1 MNKQNTSPYYQ
12 GDLIFI
18 FLAFFAISV
27 VSIYAAGQFEQY
39 GTNAWTRQIIYYCIG
54 AICIVAIN
62 YLDLEQ
68 LEKLSIYIFIGGILL
83 LILLKISPAQIAGK
97 DFAPIKNGAKSWFVL
112 PGIGTFQPSEF
123 MKIGLIMMLAS
134 VIGKSTPRGKRTLEE
149 DIFLL
154 LKIAGVSAVPVGLI
168 FMQDAGTGAICM
180 FIVLVMVF
188 LSGVNWKLI
197 SLLASVVVLLT
208 TVVLSVLIL
217 FPDFAKENLG
227 VKQYQINRI
236 TSWIPDRSG
245 KIEETKFQDG
255 SSDAKFQVDRAIMAI
270 GSGQIFGNGIKD
282 LKVYVPE
289 AQTDMIFSIIGEA
302 FGFVGCAFVVI
313 LFFFL
318 IYRLVVL
325 IDRIHPHSRFAS
337 FFCVGYTA
345 LIVIHT
351 FQNIGMNIGVMPV
364 TGIPLLFISFGGSS
378 VLAVLIGF
386 GIAYNASV
394 QLTKYQSYLFK

>member
-1 MNKQNTSPYYQ
+1 MNKQNTSPFYQ

-18 FLAFFAISV
+18 FFAFFTISV
-27 VSIYAAGQFEQY
+27 VAIYAAGQFGQY
-39 GTNAWTRQIIYYCIG
+39 GTNAWTRQIIYYAVG
-54 AICIVAIN
+54 ALFIIAIN
-62 YLDLEQ
+62 YFDLEQ
-68 LEKLSIYIFIGGILL
+68 LEKLSLYVFIGGILL
-83 LILLKISPAQIAGK
+83 LILLKISPASIGGYEI
-97 DFAPIKNGAKSWFVL
+97 APIKNGAKSWFVL

-134 VIGKSTPRGKRTLEE
+134 VIGKATPRGKRTLED

-154 LKIAGVSAVPVGLI
+154 LKIAGVSAIPVGLI
-168 FMQDAGTGAICM
+168 FLQDAGTAAVCG
-180 FIVLVMVF
+180 FIVLVMIF

-197 SLLASVVVLLT
+197 SIIGSTGILLLG
-208 TVVLSVLIL
+208 SVLAIIIL
-217 FPDFAKENLG
+217 FPSFAQHTLG
-227 VKQYQINRI
+227 IQSYQIDRI
-236 TSWIPDRSG
+236 TAWLPDDSTTVN
-245 KIEETKFQDG
+245 KAETQDG
-255 SSDAKFQVDRAIMAI
+255 SGSDKYQVDQAIMAI
-270 GSGQIFGNGIKD
+270 GAGQVFGNGIKN

-313 LFFFL
+313 VYFFL

-325 IDRIHPHSRFAS
+325 IDRIHPYSRFAS

-378 VLAVLIGF
+378 VLSVLIGF

>member
-27 VSIYAAGQFEQY
+27 IAIYAAGQFGQY
-39 GTNAWTRQIIYYCIG
+39 GTGAWTRQIIYYMVG
-54 AICIVAIN
+54 VICIVAIN
-62 YLDLEQ
+62 YFDLEQ
-68 LEKLSIYIFIGGILL
+68 LEKLSLYIFIGGILL
-83 LILLKISPAQIAGK
+83 LLFLKVAPAKIGSH
-97 DFAPIKNGAKSWFVL
+97 DFAPIKNGAKSWFVI
-112 PGIGTFQPSEF
+112 PGVGTLQPSEF

-134 VIGKSTPRGKRTLEE
+134 VIGKSSPRGKRTLED

-154 LKIAGVSAVPVGLI
+154 LKIAGVAAVPVGLI
-168 FMQDAGTGAICM
+168 FLQDAGTAAVCM
-180 FIVLVMVF
+180 FIVIVMVF
-188 LSGVNWKLI
+188 LSGINWKLI
-197 SLLASVVVLLT
+197 SLIGSVVVLL
-208 TVVLSVLIL
+208 VAAVLAVIIL
-217 FPDFAKENLG
+217 FPDFAKTIG
-227 VKQYQINRI
+227 IQQYQINRI
-236 TSWIPDRSG
+236 TAWLPDSSTSANQAQTQDASG
-245 KIEETKFQDG
+245 
-255 SSDAKFQVDRAIMAI
+255 SDKYQVEQAIMAI
-270 GSGQIFGNGIKD
+270 GAGQIFGNGIKN

-302 FGFVGCAFVVI
+302 FGFIGCAFVVI
-313 LFFFL
+313 MFFFL

-325 IDRIHPHSRFAS
+325 IDRIHPYSRFAS

-378 VLAVLIGF
+378 VLSVLIGF

>member
-27 VSIYAAGQFEQY
+27 IAIYAAGQFGQY
-39 GTNAWTRQIIYYCIG
+39 GSNAWTRQIIYYMVG
-54 AICIVAIN
+54 VICIVAIN
-62 YLDLEQ
+62 YFDLEQ
-68 LEKLSIYIFIGGILL
+68 LEKLSLYIFIGGILL
-83 LILLKISPAQIAGK
+83 LLFLKVAPAQIGGH

-134 VIGKSTPRGKRTLEE
+134 VIGKSTPRGKRTLED
-149 DIFLL
+149 DIILL
-154 LKIAGVSAVPVGLI
+154 LKIAGVAAVPVGLI
-168 FMQDAGTGAICM
+168 FLQDAGTAAVCM
-180 FIVLVMVF
+180 FIVVVMVF
-188 LSGVNWKLI
+188 LSGINWKLI
-197 SLLASVVVLLT
+197 SLIGSVVVLL
-208 TVVLSVLIL
+208 VASVLAVIIL
-217 FPDFAKENLG
+217 FPDFAKTIG
-227 VKQYQINRI
+227 IQQYQINRI
-236 TSWIPDRSG
+236 TAWLPDSSSTANQAQTQDASG
-245 KIEETKFQDG
+245 
-255 SSDAKFQVDRAIMAI
+255 SDKYQVEQAIMAI
-270 GSGQIFGNGIKD
+270 GAGQIFGNGIKN

-302 FGFVGCAFVVI
+302 FGFIGCAFVVI
-313 LFFFL
+313 MFFFL

-325 IDRIHPHSRFAS
+325 IDRIHPYSRFAS

-378 VLAVLIGF
+378 VLSVLIGF

>member
-27 VSIYAAGQFEQY
+27 IAIYAAGQFGQY
-39 GTNAWTRQIIYYCIG
+39 GSNAWTRQIIYYMVG
-54 AICIVAIN
+54 VICIVAIN
-62 YLDLEQ
+62 YFDLEQ
-68 LEKLSIYIFIGGILL
+68 LEKLSLYIFIGGIML
-83 LILLKISPAQIAGK
+83 LILLKIAPAQIGSH

-134 VIGKSTPRGKRTLEE
+134 VIGKSTPRGKRTLED

-154 LKIAGVSAVPVGLI
+154 LKIAGVAAVPVGLI
-168 FMQDAGTGAICM
+168 FLQDAGTAAVCM
-180 FIVLVMVF
+180 FIVVVMVF

-197 SLLASVVVLLT
+197 SLIGSVVVLL
-208 TVVLSVLIL
+208 VASVLAVIIL
-217 FPDFAKENLG
+217 FPDFAKTIG
-227 VKQYQINRI
+227 IQQYQINRI
-236 TSWIPDRSG
+236 TAWLPDSSSTANQAQTQDASG
-245 KIEETKFQDG
+245 
-255 SSDAKFQVDRAIMAI
+255 SDKYQVEQAIMAI
-270 GSGQIFGNGIKD
+270 GAGQIFGNGIKN

-302 FGFVGCAFVVI
+302 FGFIGCAFVVI
-313 LFFFL
+313 MFFFL

-325 IDRIHPHSRFAS
+325 IDRIHPYSRFAS

-378 VLAVLIGF
+378 VLSVLIGF

>member
-27 VSIYAAGQFEQY
+27 IAIYAAGQFGQY
-39 GTNAWTRQIIYYCIG
+39 GSNAWTRQIIYYMVG
-54 AICIVAIN
+54 VICIVAIN
-62 YLDLEQ
+62 YFDLEQ
-68 LEKLSIYIFIGGILL
+68 LEKLSLYIFIGGIML
-83 LILLKISPAQIAGK
+83 LILLKVAPAQIGGH

-134 VIGKSTPRGKRTLEE
+134 VIGKSTPRGKRTLED

-154 LKIAGVSAVPVGLI
+154 LKIAGVAAVPVGLI
-168 FMQDAGTGAICM
+168 FLQDAGTAAVCM
-180 FIVLVMVF
+180 FIVVVMVF

-197 SLLASVVVLLT
+197 SLIGSVVVLL
-208 TVVLSVLIL
+208 VASILAVIIL
-217 FPDFAKENLG
+217 FPDFAKTIG
-227 VKQYQINRI
+227 IQQYQINRI
-236 TSWIPDRSG
+236 TAWLPDSSSAANQAQTQDASG
-245 KIEETKFQDG
+245 
-255 SSDAKFQVDRAIMAI
+255 SDKYQVEQAIMAI
-270 GSGQIFGNGIKD
+270 GAGQIFGNGIKN

-302 FGFVGCAFVVI
+302 FGFIGCAFVVI
-313 LFFFL
+313 MFFFL

-325 IDRIHPHSRFAS
+325 IDRIHPYSRFAS

-378 VLAVLIGF
+378 VLSVLIGF

>member
-27 VSIYAAGQFEQY
+27 ISIYAAGQYEQY
-39 GTNAWTRQIIYYCIG
+39 GSGAWTRQIIYYLIG

-68 LEKLSIYIFIGGILL
+68 LEKLSIYIFLGGILL
-83 LILLKISPAQIAGK
+83 LIILKLSPAQIGGK
-97 DFAPIKNGAKSWFVL
+97 DFAPIKNGAKSWFII
-112 PGIGTFQPSEF
+112 PGIGTLQPSEF

-134 VIGKSTPRGKRTLEE
+134 VIGKSTPRGKRTLED
-149 DIFLL
+149 DIILL
-154 LKIAGVSAVPVGLI
+154 LKIAGVAAVPVGLI
-168 FMQDAGTGAICM
+168 FLQDAGTAAVCM
-180 FIVLVMVF
+180 FIVVVMVF

-197 SLLASVVVLLT
+197 SLIGSVVVLL
-208 TVVLSVLIL
+208 VAAVLAVIIL
-217 FPDFAKENLG
+217 FPDVAKTIG
-227 VKQYQINRI
+227 IQQYQINRI
-236 TSWIPDRSG
+236 TAWLPDSSTSANQAQTQDASG
-245 KIEETKFQDG
+245 
-255 SSDAKFQVDRAIMAI
+255 SDKYQVDQAIMAI
-270 GSGQIFGNGIKD
+270 GAGQIFGNGVKN

-302 FGFVGCAFVVI
+302 FGFIGCAFVVI
-313 LFFFL
+313 MFFFL

-325 IDRIHPHSRFAS
+325 IDRIHPYSRFAS

-378 VLAVLIGF
+378 VLSVLIGF

>member
-1 MNKQNTSPYYQ
+1 MNKRNTSPYYQ

-27 VSIYAAGQFEQY
+27 IAIYAAGQFGQY
-39 GTNAWTRQIIYYCIG
+39 GTNAWTRQIIYYMVG
-54 AICIVAIN
+54 VICIVAIN
-62 YLDLEQ
+62 YFDLEQ
-68 LEKLSIYIFIGGILL
+68 LEKLSLYIFIGGILL
-83 LILLKISPAQIAGK
+83 LLFLKVAPAKIGSH
-97 DFAPIKNGAKSWFVL
+97 DFAPIKNGAKSWFVI
-112 PGIGTFQPSEF
+112 PGVGTLQPSEF

-134 VIGKSTPRGKRTLEE
+134 VIGKSTPRGKRTLED

-168 FMQDAGTGAICM
+168 FLQDAGTAAVCM
-180 FIVLVMVF
+180 FIVVVMVF

-197 SLLASVVVLLT
+197 SLIGSVVVLL
-208 TVVLSVLIL
+208 VAAVLAVIIL
-217 FPDFAKENLG
+217 FPDFAKTIG
-227 VKQYQINRI
+227 IQQYQINRI
-236 TSWIPDRSG
+236 TAWLPDSSTSANQAQTQDSSG
-245 KIEETKFQDG
+245 
-255 SSDAKFQVDRAIMAI
+255 SDKYQVDQAIMAI
-270 GSGQIFGNGIKD
+270 GAGQIFGNGIKN

-302 FGFVGCAFVVI
+302 FGFIGCAFVVI
-313 LFFFL
+313 MFFFL

-325 IDRIHPHSRFAS
+325 IDRIHPYSRFAS

-378 VLAVLIGF
+378 VLSVLIGF

>member
-27 VSIYAAGQFEQY
+27 IAIYAAGQFGQY
-39 GTNAWTRQIIYYCIG
+39 GSNAWTRQIIYYMVGVIF
-54 AICIVAIN
+54 IVAIN
-62 YLDLEQ
+62 YFDLEQ
-68 LEKLSIYIFIGGILL
+68 LEKLSLYIFIGGILL
-83 LILLKISPAQIAGK
+83 LLFLKVAPAKIGSH
-97 DFAPIKNGAKSWFVL
+97 DFAPIKNGAKSWFVI
-112 PGIGTFQPSEF
+112 PGVGTLQPSEF

-134 VIGKSTPRGKRTLEE
+134 VIGKSTPRGKRTLED
-149 DIFLL
+149 DIILL
-154 LKIAGVSAVPVGLI
+154 LKIAGVAAVPVGLI
-168 FMQDAGTGAICM
+168 FLQDAGTAAVCM
-180 FIVLVMVF
+180 FIVVVMVF

-197 SLLASVVVLLT
+197 SLIGSVVVLL
-208 TVVLSVLIL
+208 VAAVLAVIIL
-217 FPDFAKENLG
+217 FPDVAKTIG
-227 VKQYQINRI
+227 IQQYQINRI
-236 TSWIPDRSG
+236 TAWLPDSSTSANQAQTQDASG
-245 KIEETKFQDG
+245 
-255 SSDAKFQVDRAIMAI
+255 SDKYQVDQAIMAI
-270 GSGQIFGNGIKD
+270 GAGQIFGNGVKN

-302 FGFVGCAFVVI
+302 FGFIGCAFVVI
-313 LFFFL
+313 MFFFL

-325 IDRIHPHSRFAS
+325 IDRIHPYSRFAS

-378 VLAVLIGF
+378 VLSVLIGF

>member
-27 VSIYAAGQFEQY
+27 IAIYAAGQFGQY
-39 GTNAWTRQIIYYCIG
+39 GSNAWTRQIIYYMVG
-54 AICIVAIN
+54 VLCIVAIN
-62 YLDLEQ
+62 YFDLEQ
-68 LEKLSIYIFIGGILL
+68 LEKLSLYIFIGGIML
-83 LILLKISPAQIAGK
+83 LILLKIAPAQIGGH

-134 VIGKSTPRGKRTLEE
+134 VIGKSTPRGKRTLED

-154 LKIAGVSAVPVGLI
+154 LKIAGVAAVPVGLI
-168 FMQDAGTGAICM
+168 FLQDAGTAAVCM
-180 FIVLVMVF
+180 FIVVVMVF
-188 LSGVNWKLI
+188 LSGINWKLI
-197 SLLASVVVLLT
+197 SLIGSVIVLVVASVLAVI
-208 TVVLSVLIL
+208 IL
-217 FPDFAKENLG
+217 FPDFAKTIG
-227 VKQYQINRI
+227 IQQYQINRI
-236 TSWIPDRSG
+236 TAWLPDSSSTANEAQTQDASG
-245 KIEETKFQDG
+245 
-255 SSDAKFQVDRAIMAI
+255 SDKYQVEQAIMAI
-270 GSGQIFGNGIKD
+270 GAGQIFGNGIKN

-302 FGFVGCAFVVI
+302 FGFIGCAFVVI
-313 LFFFL
+313 MFFFL

-325 IDRIHPHSRFAS
+325 IDRIHPYSRFAS

-378 VLAVLIGF
+378 VLSVLIGF
-386 GIAYNASV
+386 GIVYNASV

>member
-27 VSIYAAGQFEQY
+27 IAIYAAGQFGQY
-39 GTNAWTRQIIYYCIG
+39 GSNAWTRQIIYYMVG
-54 AICIVAIN
+54 VICIVAIN
-62 YLDLEQ
+62 YFDLEQ
-68 LEKLSIYIFIGGILL
+68 LEKLSLYIFIGGIML
-83 LILLKISPAQIAGK
+83 LILLKIAPAQIGGH

-134 VIGKSTPRGKRTLEE
+134 VIGKSTPRGKRTLED

-154 LKIAGVSAVPVGLI
+154 LKIAGVAAVPIGLI
-168 FMQDAGTGAICM
+168 FLQDAGTAAVCM
-180 FIVLVMVF
+180 FIVVVMVF
-188 LSGVNWKLI
+188 LSGINWKLI
-197 SLLASVVVLLT
+197 SLIGSVVVLL
-208 TVVLSVLIL
+208 VAAVLAVIIL
-217 FPDFAKENLG
+217 FPDFAKTIG
-227 VKQYQINRI
+227 IQQYQINRI
-236 TSWIPDRSG
+236 TAWLPDSSSSANQAQTQDASG
-245 KIEETKFQDG
+245 
-255 SSDAKFQVDRAIMAI
+255 SDKYQVEQAIMAI
-270 GSGQIFGNGIKD
+270 GAGQIFGNGIKN

-302 FGFVGCAFVVI
+302 FGFIGCAFVVI
-313 LFFFL
+313 MFFFL

-325 IDRIHPHSRFAS
+325 IDRIHPYSRFAS

-378 VLAVLIGF
+378 VLSVLIGF
-386 GIAYNASV
+386 GIVYNASV

>member
-27 VSIYAAGQFEQY
+27 IAIYAAGQFGQY
-39 GTNAWTRQIIYYCIG
+39 GSNAWTRQIIYYMVG
-54 AICIVAIN
+54 VICIVAIN
-62 YLDLEQ
+62 YFDLEQ
-68 LEKLSIYIFIGGILL
+68 LEKLSLYIFIGGILL
-83 LILLKISPAQIAGK
+83 LLLLKVAPAKIGSH
-97 DFAPIKNGAKSWFVL
+97 DFAPIKNGAKSWFVI
-112 PGIGTFQPSEF
+112 PGVGTLQPSEF

-134 VIGKSTPRGKRTLEE
+134 VIGKSTPRGKRTLED

-168 FMQDAGTGAICM
+168 FLQDAGTAAVCM
-180 FIVLVMVF
+180 FIVVVMVF

-197 SLLASVVVLLT
+197 SLIGSVVVFL
-208 TVVLSVLIL
+208 VASVLAVIIL
-217 FPDFAKENLG
+217 FPDFAKTIG
-227 VKQYQINRI
+227 IQQYQINRI
-236 TSWIPDRSG
+236 TAWLPDSSSTANQAQTQDASG
-245 KIEETKFQDG
+245 
-255 SSDAKFQVDRAIMAI
+255 SDKYQVEQAIMAI
-270 GSGQIFGNGIKD
+270 GAGQIFGNGIKN

-302 FGFVGCAFVVI
+302 FGFIGCAFVVI
-313 LFFFL
+313 MFFFL

-325 IDRIHPHSRFAS
+325 IDRIHPYSRFAS

-378 VLAVLIGF
+378 VLSVLIGF

>member
-27 VSIYAAGQFEQY
+27 IAIYAAGQFGQY
-39 GTNAWTRQIIYYCIG
+39 GSNAWTRQIIYYMVGVIF
-54 AICIVAIN
+54 IVAIN
-62 YLDLEQ
+62 YFDLEQ
-68 LEKLSIYIFIGGILL
+68 LEKLSLYIFIGGILL
-83 LILLKISPAQIAGK
+83 LLFLKVAPAKIGSH
-97 DFAPIKNGAKSWFVL
+97 DFAPIKNGAKSWFVI
-112 PGIGTFQPSEF
+112 PGVGTLQPSEF

-134 VIGKSTPRGKRTLEE
+134 VIGKSSPRGKRTLED

-154 LKIAGVSAVPVGLI
+154 LKIAGVAAVPVGLI
-168 FMQDAGTGAICM
+168 FLQDAGTAAVCM
-180 FIVLVMVF
+180 FIVVVMVF

-197 SLLASVVVLLT
+197 SLIGSVVVLL
-208 TVVLSVLIL
+208 VAAVLAVIIL
-217 FPDFAKENLG
+217 FPDVAKTIG
-227 VKQYQINRI
+227 IQQYQINRI
-236 TSWIPDRSG
+236 TAWLPDSSTSANQAQTQDASG
-245 KIEETKFQDG
+245 
-255 SSDAKFQVDRAIMAI
+255 SDKYQVDQAIMAI
-270 GSGQIFGNGIKD
+270 GAGQIFGNGVKN

-302 FGFVGCAFVVI
+302 FGFIGCAFVVI
-313 LFFFL
+313 MFFFL

-325 IDRIHPHSRFAS
+325 IDRIHPYSRFAS

-378 VLAVLIGF
+378 VLSVLIGF

>member
-27 VSIYAAGQFEQY
+27 IAIYAAGQFGQY
-39 GTNAWTRQIIYYCIG
+39 GSNAWTRQIIYYMVG
-54 AICIVAIN
+54 VICIVAIN
-62 YLDLEQ
+62 YFDLEQ
-68 LEKLSIYIFIGGILL
+68 LEKLSLYIFIGGIML
-83 LILLKISPAQIAGK
+83 LILLKIAPAQIGGH

-134 VIGKSTPRGKRTLEE
+134 VIGKSTPRGKRTLED

-154 LKIAGVSAVPVGLI
+154 LKIAGVAAVPVGLI
-168 FMQDAGTGAICM
+168 FLQDAGTAAVCM
-180 FIVLVMVF
+180 FIVVVMVF
-188 LSGVNWKLI
+188 LSGINWKLI
-197 SLLASVVVLLT
+197 SLIGSVVVLL
-208 TVVLSVLIL
+208 VAAVLAVIIL
-217 FPDFAKENLG
+217 FPDFAKTIG
-227 VKQYQINRI
+227 IQQYQINRI
-236 TSWIPDRSG
+236 TAWLPDSSSSANQAQTQDASG
-245 KIEETKFQDG
+245 
-255 SSDAKFQVDRAIMAI
+255 SDKYQVEQAIMAI
-270 GSGQIFGNGIKD
+270 GAGQIFGNGIKN

-302 FGFVGCAFVVI
+302 FGFIGCAFVVI
-313 LFFFL
+313 MFFFL

-325 IDRIHPHSRFAS
+325 IDRIHPYSRFAS

-378 VLAVLIGF
+378 VLSVLIGF
-386 GIAYNASV
+386 GIVYNASV

>member
-27 VSIYAAGQFEQY
+27 IAIYAAGQFGQY
-39 GTNAWTRQIIYYCIG
+39 GSNAWTRQIIYYMVG
-54 AICIVAIN
+54 VICIVAIN
-62 YLDLEQ
+62 YFDLEQ
-68 LEKLSIYIFIGGILL
+68 LEKLSLYIFIGGIML
-83 LILLKISPAQIAGK
+83 LILLKVAPAQIGGH

-134 VIGKSTPRGKRTLEE
+134 VIGKSTPRGKRTLED

-154 LKIAGVSAVPVGLI
+154 LKIAGVAAVPVGLI
-168 FMQDAGTGAICM
+168 FLQDAGTAAVCM
-180 FIVLVMVF
+180 FIVVVMVF

-197 SLLASVVVLLT
+197 SLIGSVVVLL
-208 TVVLSVLIL
+208 VASILAVIIL
-217 FPDFAKENLG
+217 FPDFAKTIG
-227 VKQYQINRI
+227 IQQYQINRI
-236 TSWIPDRSG
+236 TAWLPDSSSTANQAQTQDASG
-245 KIEETKFQDG
+245 
-255 SSDAKFQVDRAIMAI
+255 SDKYQVEQAIMAI
-270 GSGQIFGNGIKD
+270 GAGQIFGNGIKN

-302 FGFVGCAFVVI
+302 FGFIGCAFVVI
-313 LFFFL
+313 MYFFL

-325 IDRIHPHSRFAS
+325 IDRIHPYSRFAS

-378 VLAVLIGF
+378 VLSVLIGF

>member
-27 VSIYAAGQFEQY
+27 IAIYAAGQFEQY
-39 GTNAWTRQIIYYCIG
+39 GSGAWTRQIIYYAAG
-54 AICIVAIN
+54 LICIVAIN

-68 LEKLSIYIFIGGILL
+68 LEKLSFYIFIGGILL
-83 LILLKISPAQIAGK
+83 LILLKISPEQIGGK
-97 DFAPIKNGAKSWFVL
+97 DFAPLKNGAKSWFVL
-112 PGIGTFQPSEF
+112 PGVGTFQPSEF

-134 VIGKSTPRGKRTLEE
+134 VIGKAVPRGKRTLED

-168 FMQDAGTGAICM
+168 FLQDAGTAAVCM
-180 FIVLVMVF
+180 FIVVVMVF

-197 SLLASVVVLLT
+197 SLIGSVVVLL
-208 TVVLSVLIL
+208 VAAILAVIIL
-217 FPDFAKENLG
+217 FPDFAKQIG
-227 VKQYQINRI
+227 IKQYQINRI
-236 TSWIPDRSG
+236 TAWLPENSSAANQTQTQDASG
-245 KIEETKFQDG
+245 
-255 SSDAKFQVDRAIMAI
+255 SDKFQVDQAIMAI
-270 GSGQIFGNGIKD
+270 GSGQIFGNGIKN

-302 FGFVGCAFVVI
+302 FGFMGCAFVVI
-313 LFFFL
+313 VFFFL

-325 IDRIHPHSRFAS
+325 IDRIHPYSRFAS
-337 FFCVGYTA
+337 FFCIGYTA
-345 LIVIHT
+345 LIVIHA

-378 VLAVLIGF
+378 VLSVLIGF

>member
-1 MNKQNTSPYYQ
+1 
-12 GDLIFI
+12 
-18 FLAFFAISV
+18 
-27 VSIYAAGQFEQY
+27 
-39 GTNAWTRQIIYYCIG
+39 
-54 AICIVAIN
+54 
-62 YLDLEQ
+62 
-68 LEKLSIYIFIGGILL
+68 
-83 LILLKISPAQIAGK
+83 
-97 DFAPIKNGAKSWFVL
+97 
-112 PGIGTFQPSEF
+112 

-134 VIGKSTPRGKRTLEE
+134 VIGKSSPRGKRTLED

-154 LKIAGVSAVPVGLI
+154 LKIAGVAAVPVGLI
-168 FMQDAGTGAICM
+168 FLQDAGTAAVCM
-180 FIVLVMVF
+180 FIVVVMVF

-197 SLLASVVVLLT
+197 SLIGSVVVLL
-208 TVVLSVLIL
+208 VAAVLAVIIL
-217 FPDFAKENLG
+217 FPDVAKTIG
-227 VKQYQINRI
+227 IQQYQINRI
-236 TSWIPDRSG
+236 TAWLPDSSTSANQAQTQDASG
-245 KIEETKFQDG
+245 
-255 SSDAKFQVDRAIMAI
+255 SDKYQVDQAIMAI
-270 GSGQIFGNGIKD
+270 GAGQIFGNGVKN

-302 FGFVGCAFVVI
+302 FGFIGCAFVVI
-313 LFFFL
+313 MFFFL

-325 IDRIHPHSRFAS
+325 IDRIHPYSRFAS

-378 VLAVLIGF
+378 VLSVLIGF